1 MKDIVNM
8 VKSPYNQRW
17 KVEYFELNTYPV
29 LDFIRKG
36 KNMKRL
42 THKDV
47 KETLLKD
54 QEVKREY
61 DLLQSEY
68 DFLVQMYKARMK
80 RNVTQKQLSELSGI
94 DQSNI
99 SKIETG
105 EYSPS
110 LKTMKKIADAL
121 NMDLKIELV
130 LRD

>member
-1 MKDIVNM
+1 
-8 VKSPYNQRW
+8 
-17 KVEYFELNTYPV
+17 
-29 LDFIRKG
+29 
-36 KNMKRL
+36 MKRL

-54 QEVKREY
+54 HEVKQEY

-68 DFLVQMYKARMK
+68 DFLVQMYKARTK

>member
-1 MKDIVNM
+1 
-8 VKSPYNQRW
+8 
-17 KVEYFELNTYPV
+17 
-29 LDFIRKG
+29 
-36 KNMKRL
+36 MKRL
-42 THKDV
+42 TRKDV
-47 KETLLKD
+47 KEIILKD
-54 QEVKREY
+54 HEVKREY

-80 RNVTQKQLSELSGI
+80 RNVTQKQLSKLSGI

-121 NMDLKIELV
+121 NTDLKIELV

>member
-1 MKDIVNM
+1 
-8 VKSPYNQRW
+8 
-17 KVEYFELNTYPV
+17 
-29 LDFIRKG
+29 
-36 KNMKRL
+36 MKRL

-54 QEVKREY
+54 QEVKQEY

-68 DFLVQMYKARMK
+68 DFLVQMYKARTK

-121 NMDLKIELV
+121 NTDLKIELV